1 MPDRTK
7 AVVTNTTPL
16 FALTAATG
24 GLDVLRSLYAR
35 VVVPYEVAEEIRV
48 GGKEAFGLD
57 VFEQASWLE
66 ISNSPVVLPPYL
78 QNSLD
83 RGEASVIQ
91 TALQEGIELVCI
103 DEVAGRRVA
112 RLSKLNLT
120 GSIGIL
126 LKAKSMGYPLSIPE
140 ALNRMRARGIWL
152 SSSVIRFALERS
164 QQQ

>member
-1 MPDRTK
+1 MPEQAK
-7 AVVTNTTPL
+7 SIVTNTTPL
-16 FALTAATG
+16 IALTAATG
-24 GLDVLRSLYAR
+24 SLDVLRELYAR
-35 VVVPYEVAEEIRV
+35 VVVPHEVAAEIRA

-57 VFEQASWLE
+57 VFEKASWLE
-66 ISNSPVVLPPYL
+66 ISQNPVVLPPYL

-103 DEVAGRRVA
+103 DEVAGRRIA

-140 ALNRMRARGIWL
+140 TIERMRARGIWL
-152 SSSVIRFALERS
+152 SEAVVRFAMEQGHS
-164 QQQ
+164 Q